1 MGGGDRAGAFIPTEP
16 ASVLAAD
23 EVDHRRDAGA
33 AQVVVDAGSP
43 QVLPVVGPVDRVGDR
58 YAGLGRDGTRR
69 GRGRVRDRRRVC
81 LEGYREQVVL
91 LLVEAATG
99 VRLTEQHDVER
110 ADVGGGEAAR
120 LQGGQ
125 DVNLRE
131 GVEGG
136 GPMLL
141 FATYQHHELVVDQVP
156 LLAAT
161 HLLHLSAQDEM

>member
-1 MGGGDRAGAFIPTEP
+1 
-16 ASVLAAD
+16 
-23 EVDHRRDAGA
+23 
-33 AQVVVDAGSP
+33 
-43 QVLPVVGPVDRVGDR
+43 
-58 YAGLGRDGTRR
+58 
-69 GRGRVRDRRRVC
+69 
-81 LEGYREQVVL
+81 EQVVL

-99 VRLTEQHDVER
+99 VRLTAQHDVER
-110 ADVGGGEAAR
+110 VDVGGGEAPR

-125 DVNLRE
+125 DVYLRE

-161 HLLHLSAQDEM
+161 HLLHLSAQDEMPRHGTGGLLFRLVLSGMLGRLELDA